1 MRTLLLQPDIRLRSD
16 ESQNNFRKGSEVRGS
31 GFRVTIL
38 PLSQIFYF
46 DGFGIQYSQING
58 SELMGSQIF

>member
-1 MRTLLLQPDIRLRSD
+1 MKVKTILEKVQR
-16 ESQNNFRKGSEVRGS
+16 FG
-31 GFRVTIL
+31 VTIL